1 MSSKVRADCVELVN
15 GLLDG
20 IPLASEEDRRVV
32 ISALRELRASP
43 DQPSPLPLE
52 GRVEVIE
59 SVGSVKDLL
68 DEPGIYARPEHTKE
82 FRDVVLS
89 RISSKI
95 HELELFRPEDI
106 RKTRVRQKREREE
119 ADECRRRVSRATPPE
134 EGSEAHVVSEQ
145 EALRI
150 HYRDGDPDPLLRGFL
165 HNRGTPQANRSW
177 MDGIVHAGLNLSLPD
192 SLEVFDPELRIGPE
206 LRNILFAGEA
216 LRSDPEVV
224 RLALRQGGLR

>member
-1 MSSKVRADCVELVN
+1 MEPIEMSSKVRADCVELVN

-89 RISSKI
+89 RISKVLVKWMLSNCG
-95 HELELFRPEDI
+95 I
-106 RKTRVRQKREREE
+106 R
-119 ADECRRRVSRATPPE
+119 
-134 EGSEAHVVSEQ
+134 
-145 EALRI
+145 L
-150 HYRDGDPDPLLRGFL
+150 
-165 HNRGTPQANRSW
+165 
-177 MDGIVHAGLNLSLPD
+177 
-192 SLEVFDPELRIGPE
+192 
-206 LRNILFAGEA
+206 
-216 LRSDPEVV
+216 
-224 RLALRQGGLR
+224 